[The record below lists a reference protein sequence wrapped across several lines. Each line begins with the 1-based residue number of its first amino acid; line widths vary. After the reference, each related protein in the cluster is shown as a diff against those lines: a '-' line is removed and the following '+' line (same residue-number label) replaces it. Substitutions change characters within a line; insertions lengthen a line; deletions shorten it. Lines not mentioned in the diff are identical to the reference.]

1 MRYGVTT
8 CEWQRVAFPIKET
21 KTSTY
26 CQRVM
31 SLRSENDDLPL
42 FADEEAD
49 GDDLR
54 CENDRS
60 LIMVGAEIR
69 AYCQQYIR
77 LATDEMVGRSRHGSS
92 TVHRRGK
99 HMKNNRLTFRKVRRE
114 NMKSPFSGKSEQL
127 TLNGINETFTPRN
140 LNVSNTPYEE
150 SLVDRSHHRKLDIS
164 GRLLSRD
171 REGSVDHSYRSG
183 SAENRIIGELS
194 DHHLHLNEEN
204 RKQGV
209 SNCFLEDE
217 GMRLQE
223 HYSMAYQDELL
234 KMTRKFEHELEVE
247 RDFFRQLLL
256 RKEETIL
263 QMASQI
269 ETLESAKCPSA
280 DLHEHNDQDND
291 KDMAASNEIN
301 IGAAEVTVEFS
312 YHCV

>member
-8 CEWQRVAFPIKET
+8 CEWQRVAFPIKE
-21 KTSTY
+21 
-26 CQRVM
+26 

-54 CENDRS
+54 CEHDRS

-99 HMKNNRLTFRKVRRE
+99 HMKNNLLTFRKVRRE
-114 NMKSPFSGKSEQL
+114 NMKSSFSGKSEQL
-127 TLNGINETFTPRN
+127 TLNGINETFTTRN
-140 LNVSNTPYEE
+140 LNVYNTPYEE
-150 SLVDRSHHRKLDIS
+150 SSVDRSYHRKLDIS
-164 GRLLSRD
+164 GKLLSRD
-171 REGSVDHSYRSG
+171 RAGSVDHSYRSG
-183 SAENRIIGELS
+183 SAENRIGELS
-194 DHHLHLNEEN
+194 DHHLHLNEEI

-280 DLHEHNDQDND
+280 DLHEHNDQDYD
-291 KDMAASNEIN
+291 KVMAASKETN

>member
-1 MRYGVTT
+1 MRYGATT
-8 CEWQRVAFPIKET
+8 CEWQRVASPIRET

-26 CQRVM
+26 CRRVM

-69 AYCQQYIR
+69 ASCQQYIQ
-77 LATDEMVGRSRHGSS
+77 LATDEMVGRSRRGSS

-99 HMKNNRLTFRKVRRE
+99 RMKNNRLTFRKVRRE
-114 NMKSPFSGKSEQL
+114 NMKSSFSGKSEQL
-127 TLNGINETFTPRN
+127 TLNGINETFTLRN
-140 LNVSNTPYEE
+140 LNDSNTPYEE
-150 SLVDRSHHRKLDIS
+150 SSVDRSHHRKLDIS

-171 REGSVDHSYRSG
+171 RDHSYRSG
-183 SAENRIIGELS
+183 SAENRIGELS
-194 DHHLHLNEEN
+194 DHHLHLNEDI

-269 ETLESAKCPSA
+269 ETLESGNCPST
-280 DLHEHNDQDND
+280 DLHEHNDNDKD
-291 KDMAASNEIN
+291 KDMAVSNEII
-301 IGAAEVTVEFS
+301 IGAAEVTVKFS